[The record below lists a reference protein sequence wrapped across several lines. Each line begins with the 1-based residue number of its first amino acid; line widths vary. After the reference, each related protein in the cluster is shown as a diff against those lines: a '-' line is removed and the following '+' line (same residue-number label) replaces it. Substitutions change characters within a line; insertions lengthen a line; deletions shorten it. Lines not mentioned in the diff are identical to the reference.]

1 MMKLQIV
8 EYKVSDIFN
17 GCYRYRYTLELD
29 KRLILQF
36 ESMDIIFSLDYI
48 TKKLMASLRLLTDI
62 DLEHYHRFNFD
73 NVPNI
78 VKTILFEQ
86 KVSDHYLKD
95 IKIQQRIN
103 DLQKDFKNEQD

>member
-8 EYKVSDIFN
+8 EYKESDKLN
-17 GCYRYRYTLELD
+17 DCYRYRYTLELD
-29 KRLILQF
+29 ERLILQF
-36 ESMDIIFSLDYI
+36 DSMDIRFSLDYV
-48 TKKLMASLRLLTDI
+48 TKKLMASIRLLTDI
-62 DLEHYHRFNFD
+62 DIDLEHYYRFNIG
-73 NVPNI
+73 NIPNI

-103 DLQKDFKNEQD
+103 DLQRDFEK